1 MCVMSLLDRKQESEE
16 GNGGGGGWE
25 ERTAGVMKLHIRMLR
40 VNVGVKM
47 GNGSDSP
54 GSLSSSC
61 SITDLLSAK

>member
-1 MCVMSLLDRKQESEE
+1 MSCHYWTGSRNLRE
-16 GNGGGGGWE
+16 GNGGV
-25 ERTAGVMKLHIRMLR
+25 ERTAGVMKLHIRMSR

-61 SITDLLSAK
+61 SITDLLSEK

>member
-1 MCVMSLLDRKQESEE
+1 MSLLDRKQESEE
-16 GNGGGGGWE
+16 GNGRVGGG
-25 ERTAGVMKLHIRMLR
+25 ERTAGVMKLHIRMSR

-61 SITDLLSAK
+61 SITDLLSEK